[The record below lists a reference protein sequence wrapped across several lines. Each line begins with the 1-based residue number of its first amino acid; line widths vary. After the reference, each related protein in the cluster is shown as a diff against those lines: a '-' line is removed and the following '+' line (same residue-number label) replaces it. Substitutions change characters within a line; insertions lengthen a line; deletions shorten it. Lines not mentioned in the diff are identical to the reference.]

1 MQPTS
6 EPIAPVPVVLLD
18 PTTEKKEK
26 KKKKSKKQ
34 TKEQTKEQRWKPVR
48 CELCRDYVQLCTV
61 DAFREHATF
70 HRTRPLCLPSVETYK
85 IGNGSLQFCSSCL
98 DCYEDDEPG
107 CVCPICLSETEPS
120 EPIAPPSPTS
130 LKPDKPPSFT
140 SIDNTFG
147 LLPTPN
153 SKSTAI
159 STNPTPITSP
169 SISPTT
175 SPQSPPSPSDSR
187 RQPSPETSSFKTIPV
202 SKEGQRTAS
211 DRVSPATP
219 ATSPSTSQYTSPTPS
234 LSTSTS
240 STTSP
245 QSPPSDSRRQP
256 SPETSSFKT
265 IPVSKEGQRTA
276 SDRVTPA
283 TPATSPTTSQY
294 TSHTT
299 PATDSPMS
307 YDASVSGGTFSKP
320 TPLSPPRHF
329 TPYSLGTYPF
339 SPQISPPLLP
349 HLSHLPQLPT
359 LPYSYPFNPFSSIL
373 LDKPPPTQWPIPP
386 TLTIPDP
393 PIFLEVSKD
402 GVIRAYSL
410 ESGAKVPVEIGLI
423 LKVFNLHNSTLSATT
438 PNAQAL
444 GMVI

>member
-6 EPIAPVPVVLLD
+6 EPTAPVPVVLLD

-34 TKEQTKEQRWKPVR
+34 TKEQTKEQKWKP
-48 CELCRDYVQLCTV
+48 
-61 DAFREHATF
+61 
-70 HRTRPLCLPSVETYK
+70 TYK

-140 SIDNTFG
+140 SLDNTFG

-169 SISPTT
+169 SISPIT
-175 SPQSPPSPSDSR
+175 SPQSPPSDSR
-187 RQPSPETSSFKTIPV
+187 RRLSPETSSFKTIPV
-202 SKEGQRTAS
+202 SKEGQCTAS
-211 DRVSPATP
+211 DRVTP
-219 ATSPSTSQYTSPTPS
+219 ATTSPTTSQYTSPTPS

-245 QSPPSDSRRQP
+245 QSPPSDSRRRL

-307 YDASVSGGTFSKP
+307 YGASVSCGTFSKP

-329 TPYSLGTYPF
+329 TPYSLSTYPF

-402 GVIRAYSL
+402 GVVRAYSL
-410 ESGAKVPVEIGLI
+410 ESGAKVPLPEEIVI
-423 LKVFNLHNSTLSATT
+423 
-438 PNAQAL
+438 PNGARW
-444 GMVI
+444 G

>member
-6 EPIAPVPVVLLD
+6 EPTAPVPVVLLD
-18 PTTEKKEK
+18 PTTEKKGK

-34 TKEQTKEQRWKPVR
+34 TKEQIKEQKWKPVR
-48 CELCRDYVQLCTV
+48 CELCWDYLQLCTV
-61 DAFREHATF
+61 DAIREHATF
-70 HRTRPLCLPSVETYK
+70 HRTRPLNLPSSEALG
-85 IGNGSLQFCSSCL
+85 IGNGSLQFCTSCY

-107 CVCPICLSETEPS
+107 EDCPICLSETEPS

-159 STNPTPITSP
+159 STPITSP

-175 SPQSPPSPSDSR
+175 SPQSPPSDSR
-187 RQPSPETSSFKTIPV
+187 RRLSPETSSFKTIPV

-219 ATSPSTSQYTSPTPS
+219 TTSPSTS
-234 LSTSTS
+234 ST
-240 STTSP
+240 
-245 QSPPSDSRRQP
+245 
-256 SPETSSFKT
+256 
-265 IPVSKEGQRTA
+265 
-276 SDRVTPA
+276 
-283 TPATSPTTSQY
+283 

-299 PATDSPMS
+299 PATNSPMS
-307 YDASVSGGTFSKP
+307 YGTSGSGDTFSKP
-320 TPLSPPRHF
+320 TTLSPPR
-329 TPYSLGTYPF
+329 PYSLSTYPF

-386 TLTIPDP
+386 TLTVPDP

-402 GVIRAYSL
+402 GVVRAYSL
-410 ESGAKVPVEIGLI
+410 ESGAKVPVESGLI
-423 LKVFNLHNSTLSATT
+423 LKVFNLHNSTLSATI
-438 PNAQAL
+438 PNA
-444 GMVI
+444 

>member
-70 HRTRPLCLPSVETYK
+70 HRTRPLCLPSVETFE
-85 IGNGSLQFCSSCL
+85 IGNGSLQFCSSCY

-107 CVCPICLSETEPS
+107 SVCPICLSETEPS
-120 EPIAPPSPTS
+120 DPIAPPSPTS

-219 ATSPSTSQYTSPTPS
+219 AT
-234 LSTSTS
+234 
-240 STTSP
+240 
-245 QSPPSDSRRQP
+245 
-256 SPETSSFKT
+256 
-265 IPVSKEGQRTA
+265 
-276 SDRVTPA
+276 
-283 TPATSPTTSQY
+283 
-294 TSHTT
+294 
-299 PATDSPMS
+299 
-307 YDASVSGGTFSKP
+307 
-320 TPLSPPRHF
+320 
-329 TPYSLGTYPF
+329 
-339 SPQISPPLLP
+339 
-349 HLSHLPQLPT
+349 
-359 LPYSYPFNPFSSIL
+359 
-373 LDKPPPTQWPIPP
+373 
-386 TLTIPDP
+386 
-393 PIFLEVSKD
+393 
-402 GVIRAYSL
+402 
-410 ESGAKVPVEIGLI
+410 
-423 LKVFNLHNSTLSATT
+423 
-438 PNAQAL
+438 
-444 GMVI
+444 